1 MTAAARKAHKRE
13 QIEKV
18 IVLIRSDQQK
28 ELLAKKISNF
38 PVDCDHPIQIV
49 ISEQTKKRGLDQNGL
64 MWKRIG
70 EIAYQ
75 AFINKRKYSKECW
88 HKYLKDNEMPE
99 EVELKDG
106 TICSKWVEQID
117 GSREVISTTELSARC
132 FAQYITIIEA
142 FGAGLGVMFSANPR
156 ELHYEQNN

>member
-1 MTAAARKAHKRE
+1 MGQAQQAARKRNPIDK
-13 QIEKV
+13 I
-18 IVLIRSDQQK
+18 IVLIRSEQQK
-28 ELLAKKISNF
+28 ELLANKIANL
-38 PVDCDHPIQIV
+38 PIDNDRPIQIV

-70 EIAYQ
+70 EIADQ
-75 AFINKRKYSKECW
+75 AFINKRQYGKDCW

-106 TICSKWVEQID
+106 TTCSKWVEQID

-132 FAQYITIIEA
+132 FSEYITIIEA

-156 ELHYEQNN
+156 EHKE

>member
-1 MTAAARKAHKRE
+1 MAKIDK
-13 QIEKV
+13 IV
-18 IVLIRSDQQK
+18 IDIYNDTQRTTLINKLMSIPLD
-28 ELLAKKISNF
+28 
-38 PVDCDHPIQIV
+38 DPIQVTIGNK
-49 ISEQTKKRGLDQNGL
+49 IKARGLDQNGL

-70 EIAYQ
+70 EISAQ
-75 AFINKRKYSKECW
+75 GWINKRQYHKDCW

-117 GSREVISTTELSARC
+117 GSREVISTTELSARF
-132 FAQYITIIEA
+132 FAKYITIIEA

-156 ELHYEQNN
+156 DFER

>member
-1 MTAAARKAHKRE
+1 MTQRHK
-13 QIEKV
+13 IDKT

-28 ELLAKKISNF
+28 ELLINKINNL
-38 PVDCDHPIQIV
+38 PIDTDRPIQVV
-49 ISEQTKKRGLDQNGL
+49 ISEQTKARGLDQNGL

-70 EIAYQ
+70 EIADQ

-132 FAQYITIIEA
+132 FAQYITYI
-142 FGAGLGVMFSANPR
+142 LS
-156 ELHYEQNN
+156 

>member
-1 MTAAARKAHKRE
+1 MTQRHK
-13 QIEKV
+13 IDKT

-28 ELLAKKISNF
+28 ELLINKINNL
-38 PVDCDHPIQIV
+38 PIDTDRPIQVV
-49 ISEQTKKRGLDQNGL
+49 ISEQTKARGLDQNGL

-70 EIAYQ
+70 EIADQ

-106 TICSKWVEQID
+106 
-117 GSREVISTTELSARC
+117 VI
-132 FAQYITIIEA
+132 
-142 FGAGLGVMFSANPR
+142 
-156 ELHYEQNN
+156 